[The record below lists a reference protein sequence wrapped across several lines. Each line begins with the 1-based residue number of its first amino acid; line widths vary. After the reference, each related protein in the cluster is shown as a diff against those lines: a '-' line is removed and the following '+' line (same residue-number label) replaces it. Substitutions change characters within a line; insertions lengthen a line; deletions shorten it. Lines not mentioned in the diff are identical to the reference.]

1 MKMSSQS
8 EGARKRGE
16 RERKRGG
23 EVGRESVASLLPLQR
38 GSGIRR
44 LSEWPMGMRDVRVS
58 MCLFISACVCMCVYA
73 CVCVKCEK
81 LYVDKIY
88 VATAAAAAD
97 K

>member
-1 MKMSSQS
+1 MWLVLRRCSS
-8 EGARKRGE
+8 RH
-16 RERKRGG
+16 
-23 EVGRESVASLLPLQR
+23 
-38 GSGIRR
+38 GIRR
-44 LSEWPMGMRDVRVS
+44 LSEWPMGMRDVRV
-58 MCLFISACVCMCVYA
+58 CVGVCVYA